1 MILDTLKVNLFDT
14 IFLQI
19 DFSFDDADIIEEGT
33 LNAVIGRQTLQGG
46 ESILQE
52 KVKYISY

>member
-19 DFSFDDADIIEEGT
+19 DFSFDDVDIIEEGT